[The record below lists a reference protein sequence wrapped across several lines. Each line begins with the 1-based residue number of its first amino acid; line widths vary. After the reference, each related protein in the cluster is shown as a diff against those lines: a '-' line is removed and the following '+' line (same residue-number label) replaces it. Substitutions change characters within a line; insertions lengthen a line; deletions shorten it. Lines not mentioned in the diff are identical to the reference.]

1 MTIETATAAVTPGRA
16 RVADELAKLLADT
29 STLYMKTQGYHWNV
43 TGPSFASLHL
53 LFEEQYVELREAID
67 EIAERIRA
75 LGHVAPGSYRQ
86 VAGITRLAEDGG
98 APPAIDMVRRLAGD
112 HATVA
117 ATAREVLRSA
127 DAAQDVATVDLAT
140 RRVTVHEKAEWML
153 RATADGDEYPA

>member
-1 MTIETATAAVTPGRA
+1 MTIETAPTAVVPARE
-16 RVADELAKLLADT
+16 RVADELARLLADT
-29 STLYMKTQGYHWNV
+29 STLYVKTQGYHWNV

-53 LFEEQYVELREAID
+53 LFEEQYVELREAMD

-75 LGHVAPGSYRQ
+75 LGHIAPGSYRQ
-86 VAGITRLAEDGG
+86 LAGLTRLVEDEG

-117 ATAREVLRSA
+117 ATAREVLRTA
-127 DAAQDVATVDLAT
+127 DTAEDVATVDLAT

-153 RATADGDEYPA
+153 RATAEGG

>member
-1 MTIETATAAVTPGRA
+1 MIETATTAVMPARD
-16 RVADELAKLLADT
+16 RVADELGRLLADT

-43 TGPSFASLHL
+43 TGPSFATLHL

-86 VAGITRLAEDGG
+86 VAGLTRLAEDEG
-98 APPAIDMVRRLAGD
+98 APSAIDMVRRLAGD
-112 HATVA
+112 HATIA

-127 DAAQDVATVDLAT
+127 DAAEDVATVDLAT

-153 RATADGDEYPA
+153 RATANGGESPV